1 MNPFLS
7 QYTTPHE
14 SVPFDKINISDYEDA
29 MLYGIEEENKEIANI
44 ISNTEAPT
52 FDNTILA
59 LEKSG
64 NTLRKVTDVFFNQ
77 LSCETSDSL
86 DEMSEKLVPLLTE
99 HSNSIMLNTSL
110 FKKQVLV

>member
-7 QYTTPHE
+7 QYTTPHG
-14 SVPFDKINISDYEDA
+14 SVPFDKISISDYENA
-29 MLYGIEEENKEIANI
+29 VLHGIEEENIEIANI
-44 ISNTEAPT
+44 ISNTETPT

-86 DEMSEKLVPLLTE
+86 DERS
-99 HSNSIMLNTSL
+99 
-110 FKKQVLV
+110 